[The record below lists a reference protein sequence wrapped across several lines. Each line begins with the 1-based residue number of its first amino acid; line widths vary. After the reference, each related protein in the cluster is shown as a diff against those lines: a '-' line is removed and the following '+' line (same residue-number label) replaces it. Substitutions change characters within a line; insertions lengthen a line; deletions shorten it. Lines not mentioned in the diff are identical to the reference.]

1 MTKTRPPYLPAPR
14 IERSPGDWARH
25 DPRGFGL
32 ALAAMGKR
40 YRREAR
46 RLPADE
52 AQHARAA
59 ADELATMAAEWLAKP
74 DALLHL
80 PACENRGAA

>member
-80 PACENRGAA
+80 PPCENRGAA